1 MKTLD
6 TTDLIPAT
14 NEHILHVLA
23 SKHYGQTV
31 TMHYRTGGEVVYSVN
46 NKI

>member
-6 TTDLIPAT
+6 TTYIFPGT
-14 NEHILHVLA
+14 HEHILRVLA

-31 TMHYRTGGEVVYSVN
+31 TMHYRMGVEVNYSVS
-46 NKI
+46 